1 MEMTTLERKFIIM
14 SRIAVALQ
22 RKGICAGVDFLPDL
36 SACSIVVRLS
46 KISDPSYVCETIFDF
61 ERTEQELLDWWAEI
75 ERV

>member
-22 RKGICAGVDFLPDL
+22 RKGICAGVDFVDGNDHCCLT
-36 SACSIVVRLS
+36 VRLS
-46 KISDPSYVCETIFDF
+46 SAEEDNYQIDTYFDF